1 MTELLSDQPRLP
13 LAGCVSVSEETFIVY
28 CCYVVQVCLPAL
40 RRAKCEW
47 PVWAVNHP
55 GPRLLTV
62 SDDDDDWMMM
72 MMRLRMMK
80 IDVFDSD
87 AAESVAIHLLFAF
100 LIILVLF

>member
-1 MTELLSDQPRLP
+1 MY
-13 LAGCVSVSEETFIVY
+13 Y

-40 RRAKCEW
+40 RRAKREW
-47 PVWAVNHP
+47 LVWAVNHP

-62 SDDDDDWMMM
+62 SDDDDDDDDWMM

-100 LIILVLF
+100 LILVILT

>member
-1 MTELLSDQPRLP
+1 MY
-13 LAGCVSVSEETFIVY
+13 Y

-40 RRAKCEW
+40 RRAKREW
-47 PVWAVNHP
+47 LVWAVNHP

-62 SDDDDDWMMM
+62 SDDDDDDDDDWMM

-100 LIILVLF
+100 LILVILT